1 MEKFC
6 EDIEQMLVD
15 YADGQL
21 SPSDSCKV
29 TEHLAKCERCRRLL
43 AGLQKSLE
51 LAGVIWADAHTET
64 ENIRLPVTKNRKIP
78 WLRYAAIA
86 ASILVV
92 ATTSIVWHILVR
104 SKGSEL
110 TFAEIER
117 KVTESGSAA
126 RLLAAAE
133 LLSEYPEAEIIV
145 KQQYQH
151 IVEAYPETTAA
162 TKAKLR
168 IRQLIERRFEK

>member
-1 MEKFC
+1 MEKSC

-21 SPSDSCKV
+21 SQNDSSKV
-29 TEHLAKCERCRRLL
+29 AEHLAKCEYCRRMHNALR
-43 AGLQKSLE
+43 KSLE
-51 LAGVIWADAHTET
+51 LAGFIWADSLAET
-64 ENIRLPVTKNRKIP
+64 ENIGIPAAKTRKIRWP
-78 WLRYAAIA
+78 RYAAIA
-86 ASILVV
+86 ASILLA
-92 ATTSIVWHILVR
+92 ATASVVWHTLTRPKVN
-104 SKGSEL
+104 EL

-117 KVTESGSAA
+117 KITESGSAA

-133 LLSEYPEAEIIV
+133 MLSDNPEAETIV

-151 IVEAYPETTAA
+151 IVETYPETAAA

-168 IRQLIERRFEK
+168 IR

>member
-1 MEKFC
+1 MKKYC
-6 EDIEQMLVD
+6 KDIEQMLVD

-21 SPSDSCKV
+21 SPSDSSKV
-29 TEHLAKCERCRRLL
+29 AEHLAKCQNCRRLHS
-43 AGLQKSLE
+43 GLQKSLE

-64 ENIRLPVTKNRKIP
+64 ENIRIPTAKTRKIRWP
-78 WLRYAAIA
+78 RYAAIA

-92 ATTSIVWHILVR
+92 AISSVMWRTLVR
-104 SKGSEL
+104 PKESEL

-117 KVTESGSAA
+117 KITESGIAA

-133 LLSEYPEAEIIV
+133 LLSENPEAEIIV

-151 IVEAYPETTAA
+151 IVETYPETAAA

-168 IRQLIERRFEK
+168 IR

>member
-1 MEKFC
+1 MKKSC

-21 SPSDSCKV
+21 SPSDSSMV
-29 TEHLAKCERCRRLL
+29 AEHLAKCEQCRRLL

-51 LAGVIWADAHTET
+51 LAGVIWADAYTET
-64 ENIRLPVTKNRKIP
+64 EKIHVPAATKRKIR
-78 WLRYAAIA
+78 WSRYATIA
-86 ASILVV
+86 AGILLVAAASVV
-92 ATTSIVWHILVR
+92 WRTFTRPKA
-104 SKGSEL
+104 SEL

-117 KVTESGSAA
+117 KITESGSAA

-133 LLSEYPEAEIIV
+133 LLSDNPNAQTIV
-145 KQQYQH
+145 KQQYQY
-151 IVEAYPETTAA
+151 IVETYPETKAA

-168 IRQLIERRFEK
+168 IK